1 MSLSNYFRDADIA
14 NIIATLN
21 DVEKYEPLSDRM
33 SKPENMAK
41 VLDNLVDTII
51 SEITDDPAE
60 ALYHHYSS
68 DNLGSRFDRAEK
80 DLIYQLAK

>member
-33 SKPENMAK
+33 SEPGNMAK
-41 VLDNLVDTII
+41 VLDNLIDTII
-51 SEITDDPAE
+51 FEIVADPAE
-60 ALYHHYSS
+60 ALYHH
-68 DNLGSRFDRAEK
+68 DCKDGVADRFDQAKR
-80 DLIYQLAK
+80 DLKYRLA